1 MSPNMGPKP
10 GAPGGAGLR
19 ARLDGAL
26 GAFSL
31 DADLAAP
38 AGEITS
44 VFGPSGSGKT
54 TLLRAISGLAR
65 LGGAVRFGESV
76 WQDDGSRRFLP
87 AHRRPVGFVFQQ
99 PALFPHLSVAGNLDY
114 AARRA
119 DPDRRGLFRSD
130 DLVESLALGPLLDRA
145 PRNLSGGERQRV
157 AFGRAVLTAPSVLLL
172 DEPFSALDRPARARL
187 LPFVRSLARERGL
200 CVLHVSHDPSEVV
213 RLADRLLLLR
223 AGRIE
228 AGGPAA
234 AMLARLEDESAALGG
249 GRAATLVA
257 RVVSTHRRRSGL
269 LELDLAGQRLLVPAP
284 SPAPRKGES
293 ARLRVPAR
301 EVALARK
308 RPEAIS
314 VRNILS
320 GRVAAVR
327 SDPAGPFTEVSVEV
341 GEARLESRITDD
353 AAAELS
359 LEPGTPVF
367 ALLRGASLEMD

>member
-1 MSPNMGPKP
+1 MSPEP
-10 GAPGGAGLR
+10 GAGNGAGLR
-19 ARLDGAL
+19 ARLDGSL

-54 TLLRAISGLAR
+54 TLLRAVAGLTR

-76 WQDDGSRRFLP
+76 WQDDRSRRFLP

-99 PALFPHLSVAGNLDY
+99 PALFPHLSVAGNLEY
-114 AARRA
+114 AERRA
-119 DPDRRGLFRSD
+119 DPDRRGAVRFD

-187 LPFVRSLARERGL
+187 LPFLRSLARERGL
-200 CVLHVSHDPSEVV
+200 CVLHVSHDPGEVV

-223 AGRIE
+223 EGRIE

-257 RVVSTHRRRSGL
+257 RVASAAGRRSGL

-284 SPAPRKGES
+284 SPAPRQGES
-293 ARLRVPAR
+293 VRLRVPAR

-308 RPEAIS
+308 CPEAIS

-327 SDPAGPFTEVSVEV
+327 SDPDGPFTEVSVAV

-367 ALLRGASLEMD
+367 ALLRGASLETD

>member
-1 MSPNMGPKP
+1 MSEGQGERN
-10 GAPGGAGLR
+10 GAGLE
-19 ARLDGAL
+19 ARLHGAV

-54 TLLRAISGLAR
+54 TLLRAVAGLTR
-65 LGGAVRFGESV
+65 LGGAVRFGGTA
-76 WQDDGSRRFLP
+76 WQDDGSRQFLP

-99 PALFPHLSVAGNLDY
+99 PALFPHLSVAGNLAY
-114 AARRA
+114 AERRA
-119 DPDRRGLFRSD
+119 DPARRGLFRFD

-145 PRNLSGGERQRV
+145 PRNLSGGERQRA

-200 CVLHVSHDPSEVV
+200 CALHVSHDPGEVV

-223 AGRIE
+223 AGRVE

-249 GRAATLVA
+249 GRAATVLA
-257 RVVSTHRRRSGL
+257 RVAAGPGRSGL
-269 LELDLAGQRLLVPAP
+269 LELDLAGQRLLMPAP
-284 SPAPRKGES
+284 SPPPREGES
-293 ARLRVPAR
+293 VRLRVPAR

-327 SDPAGPFTEVSVEV
+327 PDPSGPFTEVSVEV

-353 AAAELS
+353 AAAELA

-367 ALLRGASLEMD
+367 ALLRGASLETD

>member
-1 MSPNMGPKP
+1 MSPEL
-10 GAPGGAGLR
+10 GAANGAGLR
-19 ARLDGAL
+19 ARLDGSL

-54 TLLRAISGLAR
+54 TLLRAVSGLTR

-76 WQDDGSRRFLP
+76 WQDDRSRRFLP

-99 PALFPHLSVAGNLDY
+99 PALFPHFSVAGNLEY
-114 AARRA
+114 AERRA
-119 DPDRRGLFRSD
+119 DPDRRGAVRFD

-157 AFGRAVLTAPSVLLL
+157 AFGRAVLTAPAVLLL

-187 LPFVRSLARERGL
+187 LPFLRSLARQRGL
-200 CVLHVSHDPSEVV
+200 CVLHVSHDPGEVV

-223 AGRIE
+223 GGRIE

-257 RVVSTHRRRSGL
+257 RVAAADGRRSGL

-284 SPAPRKGES
+284 SSTAPREGES
-293 ARLRVPAR
+293 VRLRVPAR

-320 GRVAAVR
+320 GRVAALR
-327 SDPAGPFTEVSVEV
+327 SDPDGPFTEVSVEV

-367 ALLRGASLEMD
+367 ALLRGASLETD